1 MTALQEEFAMAV
13 GVLLSKAKEMGY
25 AVTFGE
31 AYRTPEQAAWN
42 AAHGSGIKNSLHTRR
57 LAVDLNFFKS
67 GELISDSAQLADIGA
82 WWKRQ
87 GPMYCWG
94 GDFPRPDGNHFS
106 ISPDGVTA

>member
-1 MTALQEEFAMAV
+1 MAV

-25 AVTFGE
+25 SVTFGE

-42 AAHGSGIKNSLHTRR
+42 AARGIGIGNSLHTRR

-67 GELISDSAQLADIGA
+67 GIYITDGSRLADLGA
-82 WWKRQ
+82 WWKAQ

-94 GDFPRPDGNHFS
+94 GDFPSHPDGNHFS
-106 ISPDGVTA
+106 LSPDGKVTQ